1 MERSNIMKTIF
12 SLGILLIGGHY
23 AGKAVEK
30 IKLPKLMGMII
41 FGCIIGPAYL
51 NQINEFTL
59 HIGKELKSI
68 ALVTVLITGGL
79 GISTKQLKKMGRP
92 ALLLSFIP
100 AGLEGFAVAFA
111 AMKLFGFTFIQG
123 GILGFIISAVSP
135 AVLIPSMVDLINRG
149 IGQRKAIPQMML
161 AGGSA
166 DDSIAIALFTTFMSF
181 YFGASNG
188 FASNLLAIP
197 VSIISGVLAGIA
209 AALFLKV
216 LCKITKNKII
226 QCILV
231 LGTGVG
237 MRTLEELKI
246 LNLNSLIAVMVM
258 GFIIS
263 NYCEKELGDRL
274 KENLGK
280 IWQIGQIYLFTL
292 VGTAIDPNLVGNLL
306 IPGTLAI
313 MSALVIRSIGT
324 WISLLGT
331 DLTYRE
337 RLFCV
342 IAYLPKATVQSAKAG
357 VPLQMGVVGGE
368 LIQAVAI
375 LSVLITAPIGAIG
388 IKLTALPLLEGNGE
402 TEVSPELSR

>member
-1 MERSNIMKTIF
+1 MKTLI
-12 SLGILLIGGHY
+12 SLSLLLIGGHY
-23 AGKAVEK
+23 AGKIAEK
-30 IKLPKLMGMII
+30 IKLPKLIGMII

-51 NQINEFTL
+51 NQIDSLTL
-59 HIGKELKSI
+59 HMSKELKSI

-79 GISTKQLKKMGRP
+79 GISTEQLKKMGRP

-111 AMKLFGFTFIQG
+111 AMKLFGFTFLQG

-166 DDSIAIALFTTFMSF
+166 DDSIAIALFTTFMSL
-181 YFGASNG
+181 YLGSSSG
-188 FASNLLAIP
+188 IASNLLLVP
-197 VSIISGVLAGIA
+197 LSIILGVLSGIA
-209 AALFLKV
+209 AALLLKF
-216 LCKITKNKII
+216 LCKTTKNPLIH
-226 QCILV
+226 CFLV
-231 LGTGVG
+231 LTTGVG
-237 MRTLEELKI
+237 MRILEELKI
-246 LNLNSLIAVMVM
+246 LKINSLIGVMVM
-258 GFIIS
+258 GFVIS
-263 NYCEKELGDRL
+263 NYCEKELGTSL
-274 KENLGK
+274 KETLGK
-280 IWQIGQIYLFTL
+280 VWQVGQIYLFTL
-292 VGTAIDPNLVGNLL
+292 VGTAINPTLIGNLI

-368 LIQAVAI
+368 LIQAVSI

-388 IKLTALPLLEGNGE
+388 IKLTAIPLLE
-402 TEVSPELSR
+402 PESQLNVLQEYSK

>member
-1 MERSNIMKTIF
+1 MKTLL
-12 SLGILLIGGHY
+12 SLAILLIGGHY
-23 AGKAVEK
+23 AGKIAEK
-30 IKLPKLMGMII
+30 MKLPKLMGMII
-41 FGCIIGPAYL
+41 FGCIVGPAYL
-51 NQINEFTL
+51 NQIDSLTL
-59 HIGKELKSI
+59 HMSKELKSI

-79 GISTKQLKKMGRP
+79 GISTEQLKKMGRP

-135 AVLIPSMVDLINRG
+135 AVLIPSMVDLISRG

-166 DDSIAIALFTTFMSF
+166 DDSIAIALFTTFMSL
-181 YFGASNG
+181 YLGSSSG
-188 FASNLLAIP
+188 IASNLLLVP
-197 VSIISGVLAGIA
+197 VSIVLGVFSGIA
-209 AALFLKV
+209 AALLLKF
-216 LCKITKNKII
+216 LCKITKNPITH
-226 QCILV
+226 CFLV
-231 LGTGVG
+231 LATGVG
-237 MRTLEELKI
+237 MRVLEELKI
-246 LNLNSLIAVMVM
+246 LKINSLIGVMVM
-258 GFIIS
+258 GFVIS
-263 NYCEKELGDRL
+263 NYCEEELGTSL
-274 KENLGK
+274 KQTLGK
-280 IWQIGQIYLFTL
+280 VWQVGQIYLFTL
-292 VGTAIDPNLVGNLL
+292 VGTAINPTLIGNLL

-324 WISLLGT
+324 WISLIGT
-331 DLTYRE
+331 DLTYKE

-368 LIQAVAI
+368 LIQAVSI

-388 IKLTALPLLEGNGE
+388 IKLTAIPLLEPE
-402 TEVSPELSR
+402 SQLKVSQEYLK